1 MAIKVKPIPDGFH
14 SITPYL
20 TVDNAK
26 EAIDFYKRAF
36 DAKETVRMDGPIGKV
51 SHAELKIG
59 DSILMV
65 SDAMPGARTPL
76 ALNGTP
82 VNIFLYVEDVDSV
95 FNRARSAGAKVDA
108 PLDDMFWG
116 DRYGKLTDPFGH
128 SWSVAAHKEDV
139 APAGDEEA
147 RPSSDGK
154 DASSARLMIRH
165 KRVGLNKKGQPSK
178 RVCQVPPADSQF
190 ASALRQSRR
199 CVCECSDWQSA
210 TGTVSTQ

>member
-1 MAIKVKPIPDGFH
+1 MAARVKPIPDGYH

-36 DAKETVRMDGPIGKV
+36 DAKETVRMDGPDGKI

-59 DSILMV
+59 DSMLMV
-65 SDAMPGARTPL
+65 SDAMRGARTPR

-82 VNIFLYVEDVDSV
+82 VNIFLYVDDVDTV

-108 PLDDMFWG
+108 PVEDMFWG

-128 SWSVAAHKEDV
+128 SWFVATHKEDV
-139 APAGDEEA
+139 APAEM
-147 RPSSDGK
+147 K
-154 DASSARLMIRH
+154 
-165 KRVGLNKKGQPSK
+165 KRAQAAMEKIHHQH
-178 RVCQVPPADSQF
+178 A
-190 ASALRQSRR
+190 
-199 CVCECSDWQSA
+199 
-210 TGTVSTQ
+210 